1 METIK
6 IAGKNYPLY
15 YNMATFR
22 HILADLKTDLQGLAD
37 KAGSANMAEVF
48 EFMLVVT
55 FYGMKT
61 GNMKDKEALPLP
73 FKNTEDLANSIDR
86 LEELT
91 PAITVYTK
99 AWNEFLGIKPEAD
112 EGNEQQ
118 PEQEV
123 PAKKVKP

>member
-6 IAGKNYPLY
+6 IAGKNYPLH

-22 HILADLKTDLQGLAD
+22 HILTDLKTDLQGLAD

-48 EFMLVVT
+48 EFMLVVA
-55 FYGMKT
+55 FYGIKT
-61 GNMKDKEALPLP
+61 GNLKDNSDKALP
-73 FKNTEDLANSIDR
+73 FKSVDDLANSIDK

-99 AWNEFLGIKPEAD
+99 AWNEFLGIKPEAE
-112 EGNEQQ
+112 EGNEPQ
-118 PEQEV
+118 PEAEA
-123 PAKKVKP
+123 PAKKAKS

>member
-6 IAGKNYPLY
+6 IAGKNYPLH

-48 EFMLVVT
+48 EFMLVVA

-61 GNMKDKEALPLP
+61 GNLKDKEALPLP
-73 FKNTEDLANSIDR
+73 FKSTEELANSIDK

-99 AWNEFLGIKPEAD
+99 AWNEFLGIKPEAE

-123 PAKKVKP
+123 PAKKAKS

>member
-6 IAGKNYPLY
+6 IAGKNYPLH

-22 HILADLKTDLQGLAD
+22 HILTDLKTDLQGLAD

-48 EFMLVVT
+48 EFMLVVA
-55 FYGMKT
+55 FYGLKT
-61 GNMKDKEALPLP
+61 GYLKDIGDKALP
-73 FKNTEDLANSIDR
+73 FKSVDDLANSIDK

-118 PEQEV
+118 PEQEA
-123 PAKKVKP
+123 PAKKAKP

>member
-6 IAGKNYPLY
+6 IAGKNYPLH

-22 HILADLKTDLQGLAD
+22 HILTDLKTDLQGLAE

-48 EFMLVVT
+48 EFMLVVA
-55 FYGMKT
+55 FYGLKT
-61 GNMKDKEALPLP
+61 GNLKDSSDKAPP
-73 FKNTEDLANSIDR
+73 FKSVDDLANSIDK

-99 AWNEFLGIKPEAD
+99 AWNEFLGIKPESE

-118 PEQEV
+118 PEQEP
-123 PAKKVKP
+123 PAKKVKS

>member
-6 IAGKNYPLY
+6 IAGKNYPLH

-22 HILADLKTDLQGLAD
+22 HIMTDLKTDLQGLAE
-37 KAGSANMAEVF
+37 KAGSPNTVTVM

-61 GNMKDKEALPLP
+61 GNLKDKEAMPLP

-99 AWNEFLGIKPEAD
+99 AWNEFLGVNEAA
-112 EGNEQQ
+112 EGNEPQ
-118 PEQEV
+118 PEAEA
-123 PAKKVKP
+123 PAKKAKP